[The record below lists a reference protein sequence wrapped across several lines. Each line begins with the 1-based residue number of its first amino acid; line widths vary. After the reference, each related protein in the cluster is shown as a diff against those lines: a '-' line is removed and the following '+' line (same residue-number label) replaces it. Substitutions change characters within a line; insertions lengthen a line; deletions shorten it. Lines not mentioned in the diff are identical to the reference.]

1 MEDFKSEEEF
11 LKAYNPDD
19 YEKLSLTTDIL
30 ICSVSSEEEENYRK
44 LSRKYFSILLVKRD
58 NYPFKGKW
66 CLPGGFIH
74 SDEDFEEAP

>member
-30 ICSVSSEEEENYRK
+30 ICSVSS
-44 LSRKYFSILLVKRD
+44 
-58 NYPFKGKW
+58 
-66 CLPGGFIH
+66 
-74 SDEDFEEAP
+74 